1 MMAISGR
8 EALYDKINKTN
19 ITEQDTIVGLLKE
32 IRREQEILK
41 MMVMETGTR
50 FETFNKLLE
59 REKRWASKPR
69 QDFHRLKDDLN
80 NLSTKVHDLKEQLEL
95 INPEAD
101 AVKKLQEEVQI
112 LTQLFVH
119 GQDIKTYDLSTTF
132 PKAYKRIIDLEKQR
146 ALAGNS
152 IKVTRVQRED
162 GTTDTYEELELND
175 LNINKEF

>member
-59 REKRWASKPR
+59 M
-69 QDFHRLKDDLN
+69 H
-80 NLSTKVHDLKEQLEL
+80 T
-95 INPEAD
+95 
-101 AVKKLQEEVQI
+101 
-112 LTQLFVH
+112 
-119 GQDIKTYDLSTTF
+119 
-132 PKAYKRIIDLEKQR
+132 
-146 ALAGNS
+146 
-152 IKVTRVQRED
+152 
-162 GTTDTYEELELND
+162 
-175 LNINKEF
+175 

>member
-1 MMAISGR
+1 MAVTGR
-8 EALYDKINKTN
+8 EALYDKIDRKT
-19 ITEQDTIVGLLKE
+19 ITEQNTIIGLLNE

-50 FETFNKLLE
+50 FENFNKLLE

-69 QDFHRLKDDLN
+69 QDYRGLKDDLN
-80 NLSTKVHDLKEQLEL
+80 TLSNKVHDLKEQLEL

-101 AVKKLQEEVQI
+101 AVKKLKEEVQI

-132 PKAYKRIIDLEKQR
+132 PKAYKRIIELEKQR
-146 ALAGNS
+146 AMAGNNLK
-152 IKVTRVQRED
+152 ITKVPRDD
-162 GTTDTYEELELND
+162 GSVDTYEELELRE
-175 LNINKEF
+175 LNINKEM